1 MKLIVIGIS
10 GITGG
15 GKTTLATALHQCLS
29 DRNNSNAFDGI
40 HINRVHLIH
49 QDKYFW
55 IRNSP
60 NHTWIREINFINRE
74 ILSAMDMDKFADDVS
89 ELVQQL
95 TADSGDDDEQQQ
107 QCSSTIDTNSHGSR
121 ITVNMLIIEGFLIYN
136 DERIN
141 RFCGLRLHLNL
152 SSDVGYQRRLL
163 RTFKHINPDPKWYWD
178 NYAWP
183 LYQKYLNEV
192 PNKSE
197 LIFINGENDVDS
209 IFKQAHA
216 IITKYL
222 KNQIECKHCV

>member
-15 GKTTLATALHQCLS
+15 GKTTLATALHQYLC
-29 DRNNSNAFDGI
+29 DRNNANAFAGI
-40 HINRVHLIH
+40 HINQVILIH

-74 ILSAMDMDKFADDVS
+74 ILSAMDMDKFADDIS
-89 ELVQQL
+89 EMVQQL
-95 TADSGDDDEQQQ
+95 TGNTLEESKQ
-107 QCSSTIDTNSHGSR
+107 QCASKIDTNCSR
-121 ITVNMLIIEGFLIYN
+121 ITVNILIIEGFLIYN

-141 RFCGLRLHLNL
+141 RFCGLRFHLYL
-152 SSDVGYQRRLL
+152 SSDVGFQRRLQ
-163 RTFKHINPDPKWYWD
+163 RTFKHINPKPKWYWD

-183 LYQKYLNEV
+183 LYQKHLNEV

-197 LIFINGENDVDS
+197 LILLNGEDDVDC
-209 IFKQAHA
+209 IFSQAHA
-216 IITKYL
+216 TITKYL
-222 KNQIECKHCV
+222 KNQIERKC

>member
-15 GKTTLATALHQCLS
+15 GKTTLATTLHQHLS
-29 DRNNSNAFDGI
+29 DRNNANAFDGI
-40 HINRVHLIH
+40 HINQVTLIH

-74 ILSAMDMDKFADDVS
+74 ILSAMDMDKFAEDVS
-89 ELVQQL
+89 EMVQQL
-95 TADSGDDDEQQQ
+95 TDGDTLEANKQ
-107 QCSSTIDTNSHGSR
+107 QCSSKKIDTNCSR
-121 ITVNMLIIEGFLIYN
+121 ITVNILMIEGFLIYN

-141 RFCGLRLHLNL
+141 RFCGLRFHLYL

-163 RTFKHINPDPKWYWD
+163 RTFKHINPKPKLYWD

-192 PNKSE
+192 PNKLE
-197 LIFINGENDVDS
+197 LIYINGENDVDS
-209 IFKQAHA
+209 IFNEAYA
-216 IITKYL
+216 TITKYL
-222 KNQIECKHCV
+222 KN

>member
-15 GKTTLATALHQCLS
+15 GKTTLATSLHQYLS
-29 DRNNSNAFDGI
+29 DQNNANAFDGI
-40 HINRVHLIH
+40 HINQVILIH

-55 IRNSP
+55 VRSSP
-60 NHTWIREINFINRE
+60 NHTWIPEINFINRE

-89 ELVQQL
+89 EMVQHL
-95 TADSGDDDEQQQ
+95 TDDTVETNKQPY
-107 QCSSTIDTNSHGSR
+107 SSKINTNCSR
-121 ITVNMLIIEGFLIYN
+121 ITVNILIIEGFLIYN
-136 DERIN
+136 DARIN
-141 RFCGLRLHLNL
+141 RFCGLRFHLYL

-163 RTFKHINPDPKWYWD
+163 RTFKHINPKPKFYWD

-197 LIFINGENDVDS
+197 LIFINGENNVDY
-209 IFKQAHA
+209 IFNEVHA
-216 IITKYL
+216 TITKYL
-222 KNQIECKHCV
+222 NDQLE